1 MQATSTVGAL
11 AAQAAQAAQAAKA
24 EALNLQPE
32 TETQTATETE
42 TETETEIATETETE
56 TESRSDERF
65 DARIAVRFVDSG
77 PLGISW
83 GQDRSSSAVRVK
95 KVQGG
100 SQAAAQHGLQL
111 GSILVKINGEDVSGQ
126 SFKDTVDKIRSAGR
140 PLELELEQVSASLP
154 LPLFCA
160 VSLLASLPLSVSLTM
175 FVCVAEARFEVG
187 QVAAVGRDSGHS
199 DILDP
204 RGAPSWL
211 RPRTGRHR
219 IHTCNS

>member
-1 MQATSTVGAL
+1 MQATSTVAAL

-32 TETQTATETE
+32 TETQTET
-42 TETETEIATETETE
+42 ATE
-56 TESRSDERF
+56 TESRSDESF
-65 DARIAVRFVDSG
+65 DTRIAVRFVDSG

-83 GQDRSSSAVRVK
+83 GQDRSNSAVRVK

-111 GSILVKINGEDVSGQ
+111 GSILVKINGEDVGGQ

-160 VSLLASLPLSVSLTM
+160 VSLLSSLPLSVSLTV
-175 FVCVAEARFEVG
+175 FVCAAEARFEVG

-219 IHTCNS
+219 IHTYNS